1 MFDKDLSRMR
11 WIQRSFTNPNSCQL
25 GSGCSLVGR
34 AVASDARGPRFV
46 SSHRQTFILDIYLF
60 SVNCIEKTK
69 IKIKEAVNGPF
80 FNSFLFVKARTQKV
94 WLNLAFIDIVLR
106 QDEKGV
112 SLFKKKWAIPGLF
125 FVYFQ
130 KTSIQFLQQINVVKG
145 PSSIQHW
152 DSNPRPSER
161 ESPPITRAPALKK
174 GCKFAIIF
182 RPKTCLVFREMGIR
196 SIVEIVQIV

>member
-1 MFDKDLSRMR
+1 MFDKDLSRVR

-80 FNSFLFVKARTQKV
+80 FL
-94 WLNLAFIDIVLR
+94 
-106 QDEKGV
+106 
-112 SLFKKKWAIPGLF
+112 
-125 FVYFQ
+125 
-130 KTSIQFLQQINVVKG
+130 
-145 PSSIQHW
+145 
-152 DSNPRPSER
+152 
-161 ESPPITRAPALKK
+161 
-174 GCKFAIIF
+174 
-182 RPKTCLVFREMGIR
+182 
-196 SIVEIVQIV
+196 